1 MPQRSLFTDTT
12 PLEILFAF
20 PESELE
26 IACGTHYTFDE
37 YNLSI
42 ILQRRGAHNKLGFA
56 IQLSYLRYGVDPTVL
71 SPAAIW
77 NNH

>member
-1 MPQRSLFTDTT
+1 MPQRSLFTDTQ
-12 PLEILFAF
+12 LEILFAF

-26 IACGTHYTFDE
+26 IAWHYTFDE

-56 IQLSYLRYGVDPTVL
+56 IEL
-71 SPAAIW
+71 
-77 NNH
+77 